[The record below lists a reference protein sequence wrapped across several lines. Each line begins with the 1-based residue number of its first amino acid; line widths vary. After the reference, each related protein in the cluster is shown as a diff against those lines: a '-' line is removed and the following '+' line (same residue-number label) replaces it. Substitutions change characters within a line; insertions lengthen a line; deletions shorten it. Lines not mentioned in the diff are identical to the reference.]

1 MDSEPIRSREKAL
14 VEKRSIRFEYS
25 IEMLFWEFCQEEVEK
40 PTNISG
46 DVTEGVTEGVTE
58 HDNEFTS
65 INYGKRISLCVQ
77 IPIEGLGYV
86 RQTFILNRESLEKLV
101 AWLDEIN
108 WREKIHPPPIS
119 PESD

>member
-1 MDSEPIRSREKAL
+1 MDSEAIKSREKAL
-14 VEKRSIRFEYS
+14 VKKRSIRFEYS
-25 IEMLFWEFCQEEVEK
+25 IEMLFWEFCQEEVENQVDK
-40 PTNISG
+40 NMDIQ
-46 DVTEGVTEGVTE
+46 EN
-58 HDNEFTS
+58 DNEL
-65 INYGKRISLCVQ
+65 NHLKYDNRISLCVQ

-86 RQTFILNRESLEKLV
+86 RQTFILNRESLDKLV